1 MVASYATVT
10 DLCRFMNILG
20 NVPDLTIIGS
30 DRTKELVGTGSTAVS
45 RYFLDYPNVISIT
58 ELNYGT
64 TESESNTALT
74 SGDYILTQDD
84 GKIILG
90 STAVTAIGTK
100 NIYAAYTYN
109 KLGLSNTQLQDALD
123 RAQDE
128 IDEDTGT
135 HFALSTDATP
145 DYSQVT
151 NELHDGLGHYNRDYF
166 LQFYPIPSFTIT
178 TSSGVTTASTSIP
191 VSSTNGFPSSGYLAI
206 ETDKVTYTGKTSTA
220 FTGCSIGATHA
231 SGSTIYPIVIEIS
244 NTEQGTTPVWQVL
257 TENDQYDIDRE
268 TGRITISGD
277 FYQPTTYYANSVP
290 AKGVPNR
297 FRATYLYGY
306 DTIKNDI
313 KRATLMIA
321 AKDLL
326 HTTHRKNTLEGMKV
340 ENSIKID
347 EEWIEQTLKGY
358 RNIRSFNI

>member
-1 MVASYATVT
+1 MTSTYATVT

-58 ELNYGT
+58 EINYGT

-74 SGDYILTQDD
+74 SSDYTLTQDD

-109 KLGLSNTQLQDALD
+109 KLGISNQIMQDALD
-123 RAQDE
+123 RAQSE

-145 DYSQVT
+145 DYGQVT
-151 NELHDGLGHYNRDYF
+151 NELHDGLGQYNRDYF

-178 TSSGVTTASTSIP
+178 TSGALTTASTSIP
-191 VSSTNGFPSSGYLAI
+191 VSSTNGFPSSGYLTI
-206 ETDKVTYTGKTSTA
+206 DTDKVIYTGKTSTA
-220 FTGCSIGATHA
+220 FTGCTVAAAHDSGA
-231 SGSTIYPIVIEIS
+231 TIYPLTIEVCS
-244 NTEQGTTPVWQVL
+244 DDAGETPTWTVL
-257 TENDQYDIDRE
+257 TEDTEYVIDRE
-268 TGRITISGD
+268 TGRVTIFD
-277 FYQPTTYYANSVP
+277 DLDYPT
-290 AKGVPNR
+290 KGVPNR

-306 DTIKNDI
+306 DSIKNDI

-326 HTTHRKNTLEGMKV
+326 HTVVRQKHLDGQDGFKPEMINV
-340 ENSIKID
+340 D
-347 EEWIEQTLKGY
+347 EAWIENTLKGY
-358 RNIRSFNI
+358 RNIRSFNV